1 MTNLVK
7 NEYFRTKVGFP
18 SRVSE
23 AIQDKHLTISSGRL
37 FCGACHKEVSVKKS
51 VVKLHIAS
59 AKNKS
64 AKEKQA
70 QKEAREEDIA
80 RALKTV
86 MFIPRVKHC
95 PTTVVYIV

>member
-1 MTNLVK
+1 M
-7 NEYFRTKVGFP
+7 
-18 SRVSE
+18 
-23 AIQDKHLTISSGRL
+23 
-37 FCGACHKEVSVKKS
+37 KKS
-51 VVKLHIAS
+51 VVKLHIIS